1 MGFVNVQVI
10 VVMFLQVW
18 HSIVTCMFVI
28 FFQSMLVIFLQ
39 SPRPEWAWPGH
50 HQE

>member
-1 MGFVNVQVI
+1 MGFVKVQVI
-10 VVMFLQVW
+10 IVMFLQVL

-28 FFQSMLVIFLQ
+28 FLQSMLVIFLQ
-39 SPRPEWAWPGH
+39 SPRPEWVWLGR